1 MIAPVELVDLF
12 VKFVLIV
19 VLAGIVG
26 YERERIHRPAG
37 LRTHI
42 IVGIG
47 SLVFSILSVK
57 LFPDDPA
64 RIASG
69 IVTGIGFLG
78 AGTIFR
84 EKDVV
89 KGLTTAASLWA
100 TAAIG
105 MALAFGEYLLAIVG
119 SLVIYLVL
127 DAKNYPLIRE
137 LFWDYHEGV
146 ERSREDTQENVT
158 SSAERPSSRVSKT
171 RASSR
176 SVKPSPKSSK
186 NTTTAEA
193 AAKKKAATK
202 KRASVKR
209 KSGKS

>member
-1 MIAPVELVDLF
+1 MAFDTLPELLDLLT
-12 VKFVLIV
+12 KFLLTI
-19 VLAGIVG
+19 VLAGIIG

-47 SLVFSILSVK
+47 SLIFSTISIT

-64 RIASG
+64 RIISG

-89 KGLTTAASLWA
+89 RGLTTAASLWS
-100 TAAIG
+100 TAAVG
-105 MALAFGEYLLAIVG
+105 MALALGEYLLAIVG

-127 DAKNYPLIRE
+127 DAKNYPGVHQ
-137 LFWDYHEGV
+137 LFFDET
-146 ERSREDTQENVT
+146 ES
-158 SSAERPSSRVSKT
+158 
-171 RASSR
+171 
-176 SVKPSPKSSK
+176 
-186 NTTTAEA
+186 
-193 AAKKKAATK
+193 KKAKSRKPRKTSRK
-202 KRASVKR
+202 KA
-209 KSGKS
+209 

>member
-1 MIAPVELVDLF
+1 MESFSLETIIQIVLV
-12 VKFVLIV
+12 VI
-19 VLAGIVG
+19 LAGIIG

-47 SLVFSILSVK
+47 ALIFSLLSVK

-64 RIASG
+64 RVISN

-100 TAAIG
+100 TAAVG
-105 MALAFGEYLLAIVG
+105 VALALGEYTLAIVS
-119 SLVIYLVL
+119 SLVIFLVL
-127 DAKNYPLIRE
+127 DAKSIPFLSN
-137 LFWDYHEGV
+137 LFWSPEK
-146 ERSREDTQENVT
+146 ER
-158 SSAERPSSRVSKT
+158 KK
-171 RASSR
+171 
-176 SVKPSPKSSK
+176 SVK
-186 NTTTAEA
+186 
-193 AAKKKAATK
+193 
-202 KRASVKR
+202 V
-209 KSGKS
+209 

>member
-1 MIAPVELVDLF
+1 MESFSLETIIQIVLV
-12 VKFVLIV
+12 VI
-19 VLAGIVG
+19 LAGIIG

-47 SLVFSILSVK
+47 ALIFSLLSVK

-64 RIASG
+64 RVISN

-100 TAAIG
+100 TAAVG
-105 MALAFGEYLLAIVG
+105 VALALGEYTLAIVS
-119 SLVIYLVL
+119 SLVIFLVL
-127 DAKNYPLIRE
+127 DAKSIPFLRN
-137 LFWDYHEGV
+137 LFWSPEK
-146 ERSREDTQENVT
+146 ER
-158 SSAERPSSRVSKT
+158 KK
-171 RASSR
+171 
-176 SVKPSPKSSK
+176 SVKK
-186 NTTTAEA
+186 
-193 AAKKKAATK
+193 
-202 KRASVKR
+202 V
-209 KSGKS
+209 

>member
-1 MIAPVELVDLF
+1 MDSFTLDLII
-12 VKFVLIV
+12 KFVLV
-19 VLAGIVG
+19 VILAGIIG

-47 SLVFSILSVK
+47 ALIFSLLSVK

-64 RIASG
+64 RVISN

-100 TAAIG
+100 TAAVG
-105 MALAFGEYLLAIVG
+105 VALALGEYTLAVFG
-119 SLVIYLVL
+119 SLVIFLVL
-127 DAKNYPLIRE
+127 DAKNLPIVRN
-137 LFWDYHEGV
+137 LFWSEQKARAKK
-146 ERSREDTQENVT
+146 RS
-158 SSAERPSSRVSKT
+158 SS
-171 RASSR
+171 
-176 SVKPSPKSSK
+176 
-186 NTTTAEA
+186 
-193 AAKKKAATK
+193 KKKA
-202 KRASVKR
+202 KRS
-209 KSGKS
+209 